1 MKAWEVF
8 PIDRD
13 YSVIVHADTR
23 GKAIAKGCSVEFLDF
38 IEMRARRI
46 PQMDDKAVTKEL
58 MLEAGWPEENIE
70 EPFDSRLW
78 TFACGCGHCT
88 ASPRR

>member
-1 MKAWEVF
+1 MKAWEVS
-8 PIDRD
+8 PVGGD

-23 GKAIAKGCSVEFLDF
+23 GRAVAKGCRVEHLGF

-46 PQMDDKAVTKEL
+46 PQMDNKAVTKEL
-58 MLEAGWPEENIE
+58 MIEAGWCEESIE

-78 TFACGCGHCT
+78 TFVCGCEHCK
-88 ASPRR
+88 

>member
-8 PIDRD
+8 PIARD

-23 GKAIAKGCSVEFLDF
+23 GRAIAKGCHVEHLEF

-46 PQMDDKAVTKEL
+46 RQMDDKAVTKEL
-58 MLEAGWPEENIE
+58 MIEAGWCEESIE

-78 TFACGCGHCT
+78 TFVCRCEHCT
-88 ASPRR
+88 